1 MIASVLV
8 VCTGNICRSP
18 AGERMIARLCP
29 GLRVGSA
36 GLGALVG
43 EPADPTTSE
52 AAVQHFGLDLTGHVA
67 RQFTPEMGL
76 AHDLL
81 LVMDAGH
88 RAAIRD
94 TWPQLSGRVMLF
106 DRWTD
111 ATGIDDP
118 FRRSPDVHVRVL
130 SDIDRAARAWAP
142 RLVPQVRA

>member
-29 GLRVGSA
+29 SLRVGSA

-43 EPADPTTSE
+43 EPADATTAQ
-52 AAVQHFGLDLTGHVA
+52 AAHEHFGLDLSGHVA
-67 RQFTPEMGL
+67 RQFTPEIGL
-76 AHDLL
+76 GHDLL

-88 RAAIRD
+88 RSTIRD

-106 DRWTD
+106 DRWTE
-111 ATGIDDP
+111 AAGIDDP
-118 FRRSPDVHVRVL
+118 FRRPHDVHVRVL
-130 SDIDRAARAWAP
+130 SDIDRAARAWAL
-142 RLVPQVRA
+142 RLMPEMRA